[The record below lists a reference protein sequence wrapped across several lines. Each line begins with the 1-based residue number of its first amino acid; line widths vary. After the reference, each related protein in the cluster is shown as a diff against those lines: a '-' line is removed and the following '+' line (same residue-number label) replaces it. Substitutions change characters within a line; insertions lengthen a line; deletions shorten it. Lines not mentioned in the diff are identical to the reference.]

1 MVEGAERALID
12 GDDDAGL
19 FNASSTTGI
28 KHVNFRGNEGRKKD
42 NPIFTAREL
51 YTNAD
56 VNGKRRWGR
65 NFSHAARDCA
75 IWITIFFPFLPAS
88 ATSIRAT
95 ADDAPEAQAL
105 QSGRAEWP
113 GAPNIS

>member
-1 MVEGAERALID
+1 VVEGAERALID

-75 IWITIFFPFLPAS
+75 IWITIFFSFP
-88 ATSIRAT
+88 TSVG
-95 ADDAPEAQAL
+95 DV
-105 QSGRAEWP
+105 
-113 GAPNIS
+113 N